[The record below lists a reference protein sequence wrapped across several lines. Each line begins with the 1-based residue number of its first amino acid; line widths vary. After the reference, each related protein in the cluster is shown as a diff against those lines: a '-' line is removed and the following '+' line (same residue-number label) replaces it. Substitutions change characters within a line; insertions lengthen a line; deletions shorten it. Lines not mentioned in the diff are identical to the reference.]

1 MARSIPALTLAAIAV
16 AAAPA
21 SAGAHS
27 CGPGDPPLQASGRTS
42 CAFAGA
48 VLNRVYRGA
57 LPGRTRTISVRSPV
71 THQRYRVRLVRRGNY
86 VTGTG
91 RNGIWVRF
99 YYDGR

>member
-1 MARSIPALTLAAIAV
+1 MSRSVLASALAAVAV

-21 SAGAHS
+21 SADAHA
-27 CGPGDPPLQASGRTS
+27 CGPGDPPLQASSRTS
-42 CAFAGA
+42 CQFAGTI
-48 VLNRVYRGA
+48 LNRVYRGA
-57 LPGRTRTISVRSPV
+57 LRGRTRTISVRSPV
-71 THQRYRVRLVRRGNY
+71 THKRYRVRLVRRGNY